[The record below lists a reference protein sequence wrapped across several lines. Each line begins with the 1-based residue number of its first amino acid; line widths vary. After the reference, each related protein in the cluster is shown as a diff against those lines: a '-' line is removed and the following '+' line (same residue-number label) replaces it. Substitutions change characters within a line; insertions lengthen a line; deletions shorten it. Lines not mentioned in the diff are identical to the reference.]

1 MATRSL
7 GTLTLD
13 LIARIGGFEQ
23 GMDKAGRLTEK
34 RMKEM
39 EARAEAAGKKIGG
52 ALATVVTATLG
63 VGTAS
68 LVMLKN
74 TAAATTETDRW
85 AKSLGIGTTVLQQ
98 WQYAAERAGLS
109 GDKMAD
115 IFKDIGDK
123 IGDAVITGGGEAI
136 DGLNKLGLSAEE
148 LARMS
153 PDKQLLAIADG
164 LGKVATQ
171 SEKINI
177 LESLGNDLSRMLPL
191 LDQGGESLRKYLAQA
206 KDFGI
211 AMDPAQIAS
220 LVRANEVIQDLQFQV
235 EGLRNEF
242 VSGLANVDMSPLQNS
257 LDGLRD
263 IVKDPAFQQG
273 MADLAALVVKLT
285 GAAASGLAQLP
296 NDLRAM
302 ANDLKQVTSF
312 FSTDRKTRHFAGVS
326 DEEATNRS
334 LDAYN
339 KSQGA
344 LNKFTTNPT
353 LFVGDLFGQDLGAA
367 KKASDER
374 LASFKAYTELRG
386 WGDQKLVEGNKQVEQ
401 QEQKVAESFKGTT
414 AASLKLLDSYDR
426 LNKLQQD
433 RAALVAAMAKDP
445 DNADRYRRAIE
456 AIDKQV
462 AQLNGTTKS
471 ATEAQSKLKAQL
483 KEAAT
488 AFDQLRQTYDPVN
501 AAAHEFSKQTGQIA
515 LLEKNGKI
523 SKEQYGKATAWLAS
537 QFNEAVNSATGLSQ
551 AMQFQAD
558 LERQL
563 SNQREQYA
571 AQAAAVGMGSKESD
585 RYLERLELERQTNDK
600 VLSLRTELATAT
612 TDTQRKALQDQI
624 DLTNAYLPKQVAA
637 MQEGWAQMD
646 SAHSDW
652 SNGAKSAWQD
662 YLDSAKDV
670 AGQTKSMF
678 SNAFSS
684 MEDSLVNFALTG
696 KASFADFTKSILAD
710 MARIAT
716 RQASSALLGS
726 LVGAAASYFGG
737 SAAGGNGMAAGSAGA
752 VSSNLGASSA
762 GYSSTYFPQA
772 KGGAWSGGV
781 QMFADGGAFTNS
793 VVSKPTA
800 FGMAGGMG
808 LMGEAG
814 PEAIMPLTR
823 TSSGA
828 LGVRAVGGGSGGA
841 VVPTQIN
848 VTVTVAS
855 DGTTSS
861 TADDSAYQQFGKDLG
876 DFVDQRYRQL
886 IRKDLAQGGSIKR
899 AISG

>member
-23 GMDKAGRLTEK
+23 GMDKAGRVTEK

-39 EARAEAAGKKIGG
+39 QARAEEAGKKIGG

-136 DGLNKLGLSAEE
+136 DGLNKLGLSAES
-148 LARMS
+148 LAALT

-164 LGKVATQ
+164 LKSVSTQ

-177 LESLGNDLSRMLPL
+177 LESLGNDLSRLLPL
-191 LDQGGESLRKYLAQA
+191 LDQGGESLREYLAQA

-211 AMDPAQIAS
+211 AMDPQQIAN
-220 LVRANEVIQDLQFQV
+220 LVRANEIIQDLQAQAQ
-235 EGLRNEF
+235 GLRNEF

-263 IVKDPAFQQG
+263 IVKDPDFQQG

-296 NDLRAM
+296 NDLRSM
-302 ANDLKQVTSF
+302 MTDLQQVTAF
-312 FSTDRKTRHFAGVS
+312 FSRDRKKQHLAGVS
-326 DEEATNRS
+326 NEEDTNRS

-339 KSQGA
+339 KAEGG
-344 LNKFTTNPT
+344 LNKFVTNPT
-353 LFVGDLFGQDLGAA
+353 LFVGDLFGQDLQAA

-374 LASFKAYTELRG
+374 LASYQAYTELRG

-401 QEQKVAESFKGTT
+401 QEQKVA
-414 AASLKLLDSYDR
+414 AARTGNNVATLKLLDSYDR
-426 LNKLQQD
+426 LNKLEQD

-445 DNADRYRRAIE
+445 GNADRYARAIA

-471 ATEAQSKLKAQL
+471 ATDAQNKLKGQL
-483 KEAAT
+483 KQAAT
-488 AFDQLRQTYDPVN
+488 AFDQLRQTFDPVS
-501 AAAHEFSKQTGQIA
+501 AAAEEFKKQTVQID
-515 LLEKNGKI
+515 LLLKNGKI
-523 SKEQYGKATAWLAS
+523 TKQQYGQATAWLAS
-537 QFNEAVNSATGLSQ
+537 QFNEAVNSANGLSQ
-551 AMQFQAD
+551 ALQYQMD

-563 SNQREQYA
+563 NNQRAQYA

-585 RYLERLELERQTNDK
+585 RYLERLELERQTNDQ

-612 TDTQRKALQDQI
+612 TDQQRKALQDQI
-624 DLTNAYLPKQVAA
+624 DLTNAYLPKQIEA
-637 MQEGWAQMD
+637 MKEGWAQMD
-646 SAHSDW
+646 AAQGDW
-652 SNGAKSAWQD
+652 TNGARGAWQD

-670 AGQTKSMF
+670 AGQTRSLF
-678 SNAFSS
+678 GNAFSS
-684 MEDSLVNFALTG
+684 MEDAIVNFAMTG
-696 KASFADFTKSILAD
+696 KLSFADFTKSILAD

-716 RQASSALLGS
+716 RQASSALLS
-726 LVGAAASYFGG
+726 NLVSAGTSYF
-737 SAAGGNGMAAGSAGA
+737 AGSGA
-752 VSSNLGASSA
+752 TASVGSTQA
-762 GYSSTYFPQA
+762 GYSGDLSGFSPGSIQA
-772 KGGAWSGGV
+772 KGGAWASGV
-781 QMFADGGAFTNS
+781 QMFAKGSAFTNS

-800 FGMAGGMG
+800 FGMAGGDIG
-808 LMGEAG
+808 IMGEAG
-814 PEAIMPLTR
+814 DEAIMPLAR
-823 TSSGA
+823 TADGS
-828 LGVRAVGGGSGGA
+828 LGVKAIGGSGGGSMTA
-841 VVPTQIN
+841 NQVLIQQTIE
-848 VTVTVAS
+848 VAGS
-855 DGTTSS
+855 GNGTSS
-861 TADDSAYQQFGKDLG
+861 QQEMQAVGQVYADVAKRGAQQAIAEEL
-876 DFVDQRYRQL
+876 RP
-886 IRKDLAQGGSIKR
+886 GGSIWR
-899 AISG
+899 VVNGR

>member
-23 GMDKAGRLTEK
+23 GMDKAGRVTEK

-123 IGDAVITGGGEAI
+123 IGDAVLTGGGEAI
-136 DGLNKLGLSAEE
+136 DGLKKLGLSAEE

-164 LGKVATQ
+164 LGKVSTQ

-191 LDQGGESLRKYLAQA
+191 LDKGGEGLRKYLAQA
-206 KDFGI
+206 KEFGI

-220 LVRANEVIQDLQFQV
+220 LVRANEIVQDLQFQV

-257 LDGLRD
+257 LDGLRA

-312 FSTDRKTRHFAGVS
+312 FSTDRKTRHLAGVS

-344 LNKFTTNPT
+344 LNKFATNPT
-353 LFVGDLFGQDLGAA
+353 LFVGDLFGQDLVGA

-374 LASFKAYTELRG
+374 LASYKAYTELRG

-401 QEQKVAESFKGTT
+401 QEQKVAAAFTGTS
-414 AASLKLLDSYDR
+414 AASNKLLDSYDR
-426 LNKLQQD
+426 LNKLQED

-445 DNADRYRRAIE
+445 DNAERYRRAIE

-462 AQLNGTTKS
+462 AQLNGTTKA
-471 ATEAQSKLKAQL
+471 ATEAQNKLKSQL

-488 AFDQLRQTYDPVN
+488 AFDQLRKTYDPVN
-501 AAAHEFSKQTGQIA
+501 AAAHEFSKQARQIA

-537 QFNEAVNSATGLSQ
+537 QFNEAVNSATGLSE
-551 AMQFQAD
+551 AMQYQAD

-563 SNQREQYA
+563 NNQREKYA

-624 DLTNAYLPKQVAA
+624 DLTNASLPKQVAA
-637 MQEGWAQMD
+637 MKDGWAQMD
-646 SAHSDW
+646 EAQGDW

-662 YLDSAKDV
+662 YLDSASDV
-670 AGQTKSMF
+670 AGQTKSLF
-678 SNAFSS
+678 SSAFSS
-684 MEDSLVNFALTG
+684 MEDAIVNFATTG
-696 KASFADFTKSILAD
+696 KFSFADFTKSILAD

-716 RQASSALLGS
+716 RQASSALLSS
-726 LVGAAASYFGG
+726 LVGAGVSYFGG
-737 SAAGGNGMAAGSAGA
+737 SAAGGNGLAAGSAGA
-752 VSSNLGASSA
+752 ASSNLGSSA
-762 GYSSTYFPQA
+762 GGYSGSFFPQA

-793 VVSKPTA
+793 VVSRPTA

-823 TSSGA
+823 TASGA
-828 LGVRAVGGGSGGA
+828 LGVRAVGGGSQAPGG
-841 VVPTQIN
+841 TQIN
-848 VTVTVAS
+848 ISVNVAS
-855 DGTTSS
+855 DGSTSATT
-861 TADDSAYQQFGKDLG
+861 DDPAYQQFGKDLV

-886 IRKDLAQGGSIKR
+886 IRKDLGQGGSIKR

>member
-23 GMDKAGRLTEK
+23 GMDKAGRVTEK

-39 EARAEAAGKKIGG
+39 QARAEEAGKKIGG

-85 AKSLGIGTTVLQQ
+85 AKSLGVSTTVLQQ

-136 DGLNKLGLSAEE
+136 EGLKKLGLSAEN
-148 LARMS
+148 LAALS

-164 LGKVATQ
+164 LKSVGTQ

-177 LESLGNDLSRMLPL
+177 LESFGNDLSRMLPL
-191 LDQGGESLRKYLAQA
+191 LDKGGESLRKYLAQA

-211 AMDPAQIAS
+211 AMDPQQIAN
-220 LVRANEVIQDLQFQV
+220 LVRANEIIQDLQAQA

-242 VSGLANVDMSPLQNS
+242 VSGLANVDMGPLQNS

-263 IVKDPAFQQG
+263 IVKDPGFQQG
-273 MADLAALVVKLT
+273 MADLASLVVKLT
-285 GAAASGLAQLP
+285 GAAATGLAQLP

-302 ANDLKQVTSF
+302 MADLEQVTSF
-312 FSTDRKTRHFAGVS
+312 FSSDKKKQHLAGVAT
-326 DEEATNRS
+326 EESTNRS

-339 KSQGA
+339 KADGS
-344 LNKFTTNPT
+344 LNKFAANPT
-353 LFVGDLFGQDLGAA
+353 LFVGDLFGQDLQAA

-374 LASFKAYTELRG
+374 LASYKAYTELRG

-401 QEQKVAESFKGTT
+401 QEQKVT
-414 AASLKLLDSYDR
+414 AARTGNSIATQKLLDSYDR
-426 LNKLQQD
+426 LNKLQED

-445 DNADRYRRAIE
+445 DNADRYARAIA

-471 ATEAQSKLKAQL
+471 ATEAQSKLKEQL
-483 KEAAT
+483 KQAAT
-488 AFDQLRQTYDPVN
+488 AFDQLRQTYDPVS
-501 AAAHEFSKQTGQIA
+501 ASADDFRKQTTQVD
-515 LLEKNGKI
+515 LLLKNGKI
-523 SKEQYGKATAWLAS
+523 TQQEYGQATAWLAS
-537 QFNEAVNSATGLSQ
+537 QFNEAVNSANGLSQ
-551 AMQFQAD
+551 AIQYQAD

-563 SNQREQYA
+563 NNQREQYD
-571 AQAAAVGMGSKESD
+571 AQAAAVGMGSKDSD
-585 RYLERLELERQTNDK
+585 RYQERLELERQTNDK

-612 TDTQRKALQDQI
+612 TDQQRKALQDQI
-624 DLTNAYLPKQVAA
+624 DLTNEYLPKQIAA
-637 MQEGWAQMD
+637 MEDGWAKMD
-646 SAHSDW
+646 AAQGDW
-652 SNGAKSAWQD
+652 ANGARGAWAD

-670 AGQTKSMF
+670 AGQTRSLF

-684 MEDSLVNFALTG
+684 MEDAIVNFAMTG
-696 KASFADFTKSILAD
+696 KLSFADFAKSVLAD
-710 MARIAT
+710 MARIAV
-716 RQASSALLGS
+716 RQASSSALSGLFG
-726 LVGAAASYFGG
+726 LAASAASSYFGG
-737 SAAGGNGMAAGSAGA
+737 GATSAGSTQT
-752 VSSNLGASSA
+752 
-762 GYSSTYFPQA
+762 GYSDTYFPQA
-772 KGGAWSGGV
+772 TQANGGAWSGGV
-781 QMFADGGAFTNS
+781 QMFANGGAFTNS

-800 FGMAGGMG
+800 FGMSGGKTG

-814 PEAIMPLTR
+814 PEAIMPLAR
-823 TSSGA
+823 DSQGR
-828 LGVRAVGGGSGGA
+828 LGVRGGGG
-841 VVPTQIN
+841 
-848 VTVTVAS
+848 
-855 DGTTSS
+855 GTTFHMSFYVE
-861 TADDSAYQQFGKDLG
+861 APED
-876 DFVDQRYRQL
+876 
-886 IRKDLAQGGSIKR
+886 GGSSLDPARLAEAIKVVCR
-899 AISG
+899 QEIATARRNGGQLAG

>member
-23 GMDKAGRLTEK
+23 GMDKAGRVTEK

-39 EARAEAAGKKIGG
+39 QARAEEAGKKIGG

-136 DGLNKLGLSAEE
+136 EGLKKLGLSAES
-148 LARMS
+148 LAALS
-153 PDKQLLAIADG
+153 PDKQLLAIANG
-164 LGKVATQ
+164 LKSVATQ

-191 LDQGGESLRKYLAQA
+191 LDKGGESLRKYLAQA

-211 AMDPAQIAS
+211 AMDPQQIAN
-220 LVRANEVIQDLQFQV
+220 LVRANEIIQDLQAQA

-263 IVKDPAFQQG
+263 IVKDPGFQQG
-273 MADLAALVVKLT
+273 MADLASLVVKLT
-285 GAAASGLAQLP
+285 GAAATGLAQLP
-296 NDLRAM
+296 NDLRKMM
-302 ANDLKQVTSF
+302 ADLEHVTSF
-312 FSTDRKTRHFAGVS
+312 FSGDDKTQHLAGIAS
-326 DEEATNRS
+326 EESTNRS

-339 KSQGA
+339 KADGS
-344 LNKFTTNPT
+344 LNKFAANPT
-353 LFVGDLFGQDLGAA
+353 LFVGDLFGQDLQAA

-374 LASFKAYTELRG
+374 LTSYKAYTELRG

-401 QEQKVAESFKGTT
+401 QEQKVAAAQAGTNIAT
-414 AASLKLLDSYDR
+414 KKLLDSYDR
-426 LNKLQQD
+426 LNKLQED

-445 DNADRYRRAIE
+445 GNADRYARAIAE
-456 AIDKQV
+456 IDKQV

-471 ATEAQSKLKAQL
+471 ATEAQNKLKEQL
-483 KEAAT
+483 KQAAT
-488 AFDQLRQTYDPVN
+488 AFDQLRQTYDPVS
-501 AAAHEFSKQTGQIA
+501 AATDEFRKQTTQVD
-515 LLEKNGKI
+515 LLLKNGKI
-523 SKEQYGKATAWLAS
+523 TQQEYGQATAWLAS
-537 QFNEAVNSATGLSQ
+537 QFNEAVNSANGLSQ
-551 AMQFQAD
+551 AIQYQAD

-563 SNQREQYA
+563 NNQREQYA
-571 AQAAAVGMGSKESD
+571 SQAAAVGMGSKDSD

-600 VLSLRTELATAT
+600 VLALRTELATAT
-612 TDTQRKALQDQI
+612 TDQQRKALQDQI
-624 DLTNAYLPKQVAA
+624 DLTNEYLPKQIAA
-637 MQEGWAQMD
+637 MEDGWAKMD
-646 SAHSDW
+646 AAQSDW
-652 SNGAKSAWQD
+652 ANGARGAWAD

-670 AGQTKSMF
+670 AGQTRNLF

-684 MEDSLVNFALTG
+684 MEDAIVNFAMTG
-696 KASFADFTKSILAD
+696 KLSFADFAKSVLAD

-716 RQASSALLGS
+716 RQASSSALSGLFG
-726 LVGAAASYFGG
+726 LAASAAGSYFGG
-737 SAAGGNGMAAGSAGA
+737 GTTSAGSTQ
-752 VSSNLGASSA
+752 A
-762 GYSSTYFPQA
+762 GYSGDLSNFTPGSIQA
-772 KGGAWSGGV
+772 NGGAWSSGV
-781 QMFADGGAFTNS
+781 QMFANGGAFSNS

-800 FGMAGGMG
+800 FGMSGGQAGV
-808 LMGEAG
+808 MGEAG

-823 TSSGA
+823 TSDGA
-828 LGVRAVGGGSGGA
+828 LGVRALGGGGTPITMTFYIEATDGSNAIPDPAALGKAIETITRQEIARQRRNGGLLSG
-841 VVPTQIN
+841 
-848 VTVTVAS
+848 
-855 DGTTSS
+855 
-861 TADDSAYQQFGKDLG
+861 
-876 DFVDQRYRQL
+876 
-886 IRKDLAQGGSIKR
+886 
-899 AISG
+899 

>member
-23 GMDKAGRLTEK
+23 GMDKAGRVTEK

-39 EARAEAAGKKIGG
+39 QARAEEAGKKIGG

-98 WQYAAERAGLS
+98 WQYAAERAGLA
-109 GDKMAD
+109 GDTMAD

-136 DGLNKLGLSAEE
+136 DGLKKLGLSAED

-164 LGKVATQ
+164 LKSVSTQ

-177 LESLGNDLSRMLPL
+177 LESLGNDLSRLLPL
-191 LDQGGESLRKYLAQA
+191 LDHGGESLKKYLAQA

-211 AMDPAQIAS
+211 AMDPQQIAN
-220 LVRANEVIQDLQFQV
+220 LVRANEILQDLQAQA

-242 VSGLANVDMSPLQNS
+242 VSGLANVDLSPLQNS

-263 IVKDPAFQQG
+263 IVKDPGFQQG

-285 GAAASGLAQLP
+285 GAAATGLAQLP

-302 ANDLKQVTSF
+302 MADLEQVTSF
-312 FSTDRKTRHFAGVS
+312 FSGDKKKQHLAGVA
-326 DEEATNRS
+326 DEESTNRS

-339 KSQGA
+339 KAEGG
-344 LNKFTTNPT
+344 LNKFATNPT
-353 LFVGDLFGQDLGAA
+353 LFVGDLFGQDLQAA

-374 LASFKAYTELRG
+374 LASYQAYTELRG
-386 WGDQKLVEGNKQVEQ
+386 WGDKKIVEGNKQVEQ
-401 QEQKVAESFKGTT
+401 QEQKVAAAFMGTT

-426 LNKLQQD
+426 INKLQED
-433 RAALVAAMAKDP
+433 RADLVKAMAKDP
-445 DNADRYRRAIE
+445 GNSERYERAIA

-462 AQLNGTTKS
+462 AQLNGTTKT
-471 ATEAQSKLKAQL
+471 ATEEQNKLKEQL
-483 KEAAT
+483 KQAAT
-488 AFDQLRQTYDPVN
+488 AFDQLRETYDPVG
-501 AAAHEFSKQTGQIA
+501 AAASEFAKQTVQID
-515 LLEKNGKI
+515 LLLKNGKI
-523 SKEQYGKATAWLAS
+523 SQQQYGQATAWLAN
-537 QFNEAVNSATGLSQ
+537 QFNEAVNSANGLSQ
-551 AMQFQAD
+551 ALQFQAD

-563 SNQREQYA
+563 NNQRAQYA
-571 AQAAAVGMGSKESD
+571 AQAAAVGMGSKESG
-585 RYLERLELERQTNDK
+585 RYLEQLELERQTNDQ

-612 TDTQRKALQDQI
+612 TDQQRKALQDQI
-624 DLTNAYLPKQVAA
+624 DLTNAYLPKQIAA
-637 MQEGWAQMD
+637 MKEGWAQVD
-646 SAHSDW
+646 AAQGDW
-652 SNGAKSAWQD
+652 TNGARGAWED

-670 AGQTKSMF
+670 AGQTRSLF
-678 SNAFSS
+678 GDAFSS
-684 MEDSLVNFALTG
+684 MEDAIVNFAMTG
-696 KASFADFTKSILAD
+696 KLSFADFTKSILAD

-716 RQASSALLGS
+716 RQASSALLSS
-726 LVGAAASYFGG
+726 LVGAGTSYF
-737 SAAGGNGMAAGSAGA
+737 AGSGAATSAG
-752 VSSNLGASSA
+752 STQA
-762 GYSSTYFPQA
+762 GYSGDLSNFSPGSIQA
-772 KGGAWSGGV
+772 KGGAWASGV
-781 QMFADGGAFTNS
+781 QMFAKGSAFTNN

-800 FGMAGGMG
+800 FGMAGGDIG
-808 LMGEAG
+808 IMGEAG
-814 PEAIMPLTR
+814 DEAIMPLAR
-823 TSSGA
+823 TADGS
-828 LGVRAVGGGSGGA
+828 LGVKAIGGSGGGSINANQVLIQQTIEVTGPDSGASSQQDMQA
-841 VVPTQIN
+841 VGQVY
-848 VTVTVAS
+848 
-855 DGTTSS
+855 
-861 TADDSAYQQFGKDLG
+861 ADAAKRGAQQAIAEEL
-876 DFVDQRYRQL
+876 RP
-886 IRKDLAQGGSIKR
+886 GGSIWR
-899 AISG
+899 VVNGR

>member
-1 MATRSL
+1 
-7 GTLTLD
+7 
-13 LIARIGGFEQ
+13 
-23 GMDKAGRLTEK
+23 
-34 RMKEM
+34 
-39 EARAEAAGKKIGG
+39 
-52 ALATVVTATLG
+52 
-63 VGTAS
+63 
-68 LVMLKN
+68 
-74 TAAATTETDRW
+74 
-85 AKSLGIGTTVLQQ
+85 
-98 WQYAAERAGLS
+98 
-109 GDKMAD
+109 
-115 IFKDIGDK
+115 
-123 IGDAVITGGGEAI
+123 
-136 DGLNKLGLSAEE
+136 
-148 LARMS
+148 
-153 PDKQLLAIADG
+153 
-164 LGKVATQ
+164 
-171 SEKINI
+171 
-177 LESLGNDLSRMLPL
+177 
-191 LDQGGESLRKYLAQA
+191 
-206 KDFGI
+206 
-211 AMDPAQIAS
+211 
-220 LVRANEVIQDLQFQV
+220 
-235 EGLRNEF
+235 
-242 VSGLANVDMSPLQNS
+242 
-257 LDGLRD
+257 
-263 IVKDPAFQQG
+263 

-312 FSTDRKTRHFAGVS
+312 FSTDRKTRHLAGVS

-344 LNKFTTNPT
+344 LNKFATNPT

-374 LASFKAYTELRG
+374 LASYKAYSDLRG

-401 QEQKVAESFKGTT
+401 QEQKVAAAFTGTT

-426 LNKLQQD
+426 LNKLQED
-433 RAALVAAMAKDP
+433 RAELVAAMAKDP
-445 DNADRYRRAIE
+445 ANADRYRRAIE

-462 AQLNGTTKS
+462 AQLNGTTK
-471 ATEAQSKLKAQL
+471 ATTEAQSKLKAQI

-537 QFNEAVNSATGLSQ
+537 QFNEAVNAATGLSQ

-563 SNQREQYA
+563 NNQREQYA

-624 DLTNAYLPKQVAA
+624 DLTNAYLPKQIAA

-646 SAHSDW
+646 SAQSDW

-684 MEDSLVNFALTG
+684 MEDSLVNFAITG

-737 SAAGGNGMAAGSAGA
+737 AAAGGNGLAAGSAGA
-752 VSSNLGASSA
+752 TSSNLGASA
-762 GYSSTYFPQA
+762 GGYSGSYFPQA

-781 QMFADGGAFTNS
+781 QMFANGGAFTNS
-793 VVSKPTA
+793 IATGPTLA
-800 FGMAGGMG
+800 PMA
-808 LMGEAG
+808 LFGEAG

-828 LGVRAVGGGSGGA
+828 LGVRAVGGSSGAMGA
-841 VVPTQIN
+841 PAQIN

-861 TADDSAYQQFGKDLG
+861 TADDPAYQQFGKDLG

-886 IRKDLAQGGSIKR
+886 IRKDLGQGGSIKR

>member
-23 GMDKAGRLTEK
+23 GMDKAGRVTEK

-39 EARAEAAGKKIGG
+39 QARAEEAGKKIGG

-136 DGLNKLGLSAEE
+136 DGLNKLGLSAEN
-148 LARMS
+148 LAALS

-164 LGKVATQ
+164 LKSVATQ

-177 LESLGNDLSRMLPL
+177 LESLGNDLSRLLPL

-211 AMDPAQIAS
+211 AMDPQQIAN
-220 LVRANEVIQDLQFQV
+220 LVRANEIIQDLQAQA

-242 VSGLANVDMSPLQNS
+242 VSGLANVDMSPLQNA

-263 IVKDPAFQQG
+263 IVKDPGFQQG

-285 GAAASGLAQLP
+285 GAAATGLAQLP
-296 NDLRAM
+296 NDLRSMM
-302 ANDLKQVTSF
+302 ADLEQVTSF
-312 FSTDRKTRHFAGVS
+312 FSGDKKKQHLAGVAT
-326 DEEATNRS
+326 EESTNRS

-339 KSQGA
+339 KADGN
-344 LNKFTTNPT
+344 LNKFAANPT
-353 LFVGDLFGQDLGAA
+353 LFVGDLFGQDLQAA

-374 LASFKAYTELRG
+374 LASYKAYTELRG
-386 WGDQKLVEGNKQVEQ
+386 WGDKNLVEGNKQVEQ
-401 QEQKVAESFKGTT
+401 QEQKVAVARAGTNIAT
-414 AASLKLLDSYDR
+414 LKLLDSYDR
-426 LNKLQQD
+426 LNKLEQD

-445 DNADRYRRAIE
+445 DNADRYSRAIA

-471 ATEAQSKLKAQL
+471 ATEAQNKLKEQL
-483 KEAAT
+483 KQAAT
-488 AFDQLRQTYDPVN
+488 AFDQLRETYDPVS
-501 AAAHEFSKQTGQIA
+501 AAAADFQKQTMQVD
-515 LLEKNGKI
+515 LLLKNGKI
-523 SKEQYGKATAWLAS
+523 SQQEYGQATAWLAS
-537 QFNEAVNSATGLSQ
+537 QFNEAVNSANGLSQ
-551 AMQFQAD
+551 ALQFQAD

-563 SNQREQYA
+563 SNQRSQYD
-571 AQAAAVGMGSKESD
+571 AQAASVGMGSKDAD
-585 RYLERLELERQTNDK
+585 RYQERLELERETNDK

-612 TDTQRKALQDQI
+612 TDQQRKALQDQI
-624 DLTNAYLPKQVAA
+624 DLTNEYLPKQVAA
-637 MQEGWAQMD
+637 MEDGWAQMD
-646 SAHSDW
+646 SAQADW
-652 SNGAKSAWQD
+652 ANGARGAWQD

-670 AGQTKSMF
+670 AGQTRGLF
-678 SNAFSS
+678 GNAFSS
-684 MEDSLVNFALTG
+684 MEDAIVNFAMTG
-696 KASFADFTKSILAD
+696 KLSFADFAKSVLAD
-710 MARIAT
+710 MARIAA
-716 RQASSALLGS
+716 RQASSSALSGILGF
-726 LVGAAASYFGG
+726 AASAAGSYFGG
-737 SAAGGNGMAAGSAGA
+737 GATSAGSTQGGYTGTDF
-752 VSSNLGASSA
+752 SNWAA
-762 GYSSTYFPQA
+762 AQA
-772 KGGAWSGGV
+772 DGGAWSSGI
-781 QMFADGGAFTNS
+781 QMFANGGAFSNS

-800 FGMAGGMG
+800 FGMSGGQTG
-808 LMGEAG
+808 VMGEAG

-823 TSSGA
+823 TADGA
-828 LGVRAVGGGSGGA
+828 LGVRALGGNSSQINISVTVDASEGGGSAPDPARLAEAIKVVVRQEIANARRNGG
-841 VVPTQIN
+841 
-848 VTVTVAS
+848 
-855 DGTTSS
+855 
-861 TADDSAYQQFGKDLG
+861 L
-876 DFVDQRYRQL
+876 
-886 IRKDLAQGGSIKR
+886 LA
-899 AISG
+899 

>member
-23 GMDKAGRLTEK
+23 GMDKAGRVTEK

-39 EARAEAAGKKIGG
+39 QARAEEAGKKIGG

-85 AKSLGIGTTVLQQ
+85 AKSLGIGTGVLQQ

-136 DGLNKLGLSAEE
+136 EGLKKIGLSAES
-148 LARMS
+148 LAAMS

-164 LGKVATQ
+164 LKSVATQ

-177 LESLGNDLSRMLPL
+177 LESFGNDLSRMLPL
-191 LDQGGESLRKYLAQA
+191 LDKGGESLRKYLAQA

-211 AMDPAQIAS
+211 AMDPQQIAN
-220 LVRANEVIQDLQFQV
+220 LVRANEIIQDLQGQAQ
-235 EGLRNEF
+235 GLRNEF

-263 IVKDPAFQQG
+263 IVKDPGFQQG

-285 GAAASGLAQLP
+285 GAAATGLAQLP
-296 NDLRAM
+296 NDLRKM
-302 ANDLKQVTSF
+302 MGDLEHVTSF
-312 FSTDRKTRHFAGVS
+312 FSSDKKTQHLAGVAS
-326 DEEATNRS
+326 EESTNRS

-339 KSQGA
+339 KADGG
-344 LNKFTTNPT
+344 LNKFAANPT
-353 LFVGDLFGQDLGAA
+353 LFVGDLFGQDLQAA

-374 LASFKAYTELRG
+374 LASYKAYTDLRG
-386 WGDQKLVEGNKQVEQ
+386 WGDKKLVEGNKQVEQ
-401 QEQKVAESFKGTT
+401 QEQKVVAARTGANIATT
-414 AASLKLLDSYDR
+414 KLLDSYDK
-426 LNKLQQD
+426 LNKLEED
-433 RAALVAAMAKDP
+433 RASLVAAMGKDP
-445 DNADRYRRAIE
+445 ANADRYARAIA

-462 AQLNGTTKS
+462 SQLNGTTKS
-471 ATEAQSKLKAQL
+471 ATEAQKKLKEQL
-483 KEAAT
+483 KQAAT
-488 AFDQLRQTYDPVN
+488 AFDQLRQTYDPVSS
-501 AAAHEFSKQTGQIA
+501 AADEFRKQTIQID
-515 LLEKNGKI
+515 LLLKNGKI
-523 SKEQYGKATAWLAS
+523 TKQEYGQATAWLAS
-537 QFNEAVNSATGLSQ
+537 QFNEAVNSANGLSQ
-551 AMQFQAD
+551 ALQYQAD

-563 SNQREQYA
+563 NNQREQYA

-585 RYLERLELERQTNDK
+585 RYMERLELERQTNDQ

-612 TDTQRKALQDQI
+612 TDQQRKALQDQI
-624 DLTNAYLPKQVAA
+624 DLTNQYLPKQIAA
-637 MQEGWAQMD
+637 MEEGWAQMD
-646 SAHSDW
+646 AAQSDW
-652 SNGAKSAWQD
+652 TNGARGAWED

-670 AGQTKSMF
+670 AGQTRSLF
-678 SNAFSS
+678 GDAFSS
-684 MEDSLVNFALTG
+684 MEDAIVNFAMTG
-696 KASFADFTKSILAD
+696 KLSFADFTKSILAD

-716 RQASSALLGS
+716 RQASSALLSS
-726 LVGAAASYFGG
+726 LVGAGASYFGG
-737 SAAGGNGMAAGSAGA
+737 GSGAAASAGSTQ
-752 VSSNLGASSA
+752 A
-762 GYSSTYFPQA
+762 GYGGDLSGFSPGSIQA

-781 QMFADGGAFTNS
+781 QMFSNGGAFTNG

-800 FGMAGGMG
+800 FGMAGGDIG
-808 LMGEAG
+808 IMGEAG
-814 PEAIMPLTR
+814 DEAIMPLTR
-823 TSSGA
+823 TADGS
-828 LGVRAVGGGSGGA
+828 LGVKAIGGGGGSLSSNQVLIQQTIQVADSGGGTA
-841 VVPTQIN
+841 SQQDTQALGQAYAD
-848 VTVTVAS
+848 VAKR
-855 DGTTSS
+855 G
-861 TADDSAYQQFGKDLG
+861 AQQEIAKELQ
-876 DFVDQRYRQL
+876 V
-886 IRKDLAQGGSIKR
+886 GGQIWR
-899 AISG
+899 LVNGR